1 MCVSPK
7 NKLNGLF
14 FLFVFRRSVVQQK
27 RKRRDRADVRGPLA
41 NAVGSVRHLRHD
53 HADCRVENVGPT
65 VNGLYPERH
74 RPIFATTVDFLR
86 DGFVVRFADRVLRP
100 SGTDGPVKHPR
111 SKHRR

>member
-1 MCVSPK
+1 
-7 NKLNGLF
+7 
-14 FLFVFRRSVVQQK
+14 VQQK

-53 HADCRVENVGPT
+53 HSNRRVENVGPT
-65 VNGLYPERH
+65 VNRLHPERY

-86 DGFVVRFADRVLRP
+86 DGFVVRFADRVLRAAA
-100 SGTDGPVKHPR
+100 TDGSVKHPR